1 MGAVATRAVQPRSNA
16 DMRVANCKRA
26 SANAL
31 HNAAPDDCSA
41 ARVSIC
47 FPGHPRPAGWCDLS
61 ARPPQQ
67 VDRLQPRT
75 YSTRISCPRA
85 IASSG
90 SDEATDHALHVES
103 KGASMGTKELFAPW
117 RATLPGLKPHPG
129 RGNLFWV
136 RGFGKLSHRWFHL
149 FMNWKCWNY
158 PAAAATQHNARSH
171 SGPPST

>member
-1 MGAVATRAVQPRSNA
+1 MRWQGWHWGAFGGSGNEGGTATL
-16 DMRVANCKRA
+16 KRGHACRELQLA

-117 RATLPGLKPHPG
+117 RATLPGLKSRSG
-129 RGNLFWV
+129 
-136 RGFGKLSHRWFHL
+136 
-149 FMNWKCWNY
+149 MNWKCWNY
-158 PAAAATQHNARSH
+158 PAAAATQHNARTH